1 MGAPRITAL
10 RADHLPAATLLSTAL
25 AWPYREADWRFA
37 FALGHGHA
45 MELDERLVA
54 TALWWPYGSEHASF
68 GMIIV
73 APEMQGHGLGRELM
87 DALLGAAAGRTA
99 ILHSTA
105 EGLRL
110 YERSGFEEE
119 GQICQHQAILRAAP
133 AVPDLEGSVVRPM
146 VAGDQPAVLRLDA
159 LASGMDRSK
168 LMDALFSVGAIVVC
182 DGDGREDADGRA
194 RGYACLR
201 RFGHGVVIGP
211 VVARDRAA
219 AQSLIATL
227 AGRCQGVFLRVDVP
241 ESSGLSPW
249 LAAIGLPRVGDAV
262 AMRRGPCPP
271 VAEPRLFALA
281 NQSLG

>member
-10 RADHLPAATLLSTAL
+10 RADHLPDATLLSTAL
-25 AWPYREADWRFA
+25 AWPYRETDWRFA

-45 MELDERLVA
+45 MELDGRLVA

-73 APEMQGHGLGRELM
+73 APEMQGHGLGRALM

-99 ILHSTA
+99 ILNSTA

-110 YERSGFEEE
+110 YERLGFEEE
-119 GQICQHQAILRAAP
+119 GRVCQHQAILRAAP

-146 VAGDQPAVLRLDA
+146 VAGDRPAVLRLDA
-159 LASGMDRSK
+159 LASGMDRSR
-168 LMDALFSVGAIVVC
+168 LLDALFSVGTFVVC
-182 DGDGREDADGRA
+182 NDPGDGDGRA

-211 VVARDRAA
+211 VVARDHAA
-219 AQSLIATL
+219 ARSLIATL
-227 AGRCQGVFLRVDVP
+227 AGRCRDVFLRVDVP
-241 ESSGLSPW
+241 DSSGLSPW

-262 AMRRGPCPP
+262 AMRRGARPA